1 MGKQSTRAWKYLLL
15 FLACL
20 SPLFLFNC
28 ALLKDSKPKVEEPKP
43 FDEARAYLRLG
54 QKLLLQKD
62 YEGARLAYQKVL
74 SFTPRQPFEDEA
86 LWGIAMIDAH
96 FGNPKR
102 DYKKSIEHLLILLNE
117 HPQSDL
123 VEQAKIWVGVLL
135 ENVES
140 NQKIEKLY
148 ETLQNMEKIKHT
160 IRESQRGR
168 SSEPRWDEQATG
180 RELLQQ
186 SLKFLANGNFE
197 GAISEN
203 QKVLSSS
210 DPRSPKAEALFN
222 LGFLFAHYENPQR
235 NIERSI
241 DFFTRLIKTY
251 PKSPWVEQA
260 KTWIGV
266 LQENEELTRL
276 IQKLKQVDIEVEEMK
291 RKR

>member
-20 SPLFLFNC
+20 SLLFLFNC
-28 ALLKDSKPKVEEPKP
+28 ALLKDSKPTTEEPKP
-43 FDEARAYLRLG
+43 FEEAREYLRLG
-54 QKLLLQKD
+54 HKLLLQKD
-62 YEGARLAYQKVL
+62 YEGARVAYQKVR
-74 SFTPRQPFEDEA
+74 SFGPGQPLEDQA
-86 LWGIAMIDAH
+86 LWGMAMIEAH
-96 FGNPKR
+96 FGNPKK
-102 DYKKSIEHLLILLNE
+102 DYKKSIEHLLTLLNE
-117 HPQSDL
+117 YPQSDL

-168 SSEPRWDEQATG
+168 SSEPRWDEHAAG

-186 SLKFLANGNFE
+186 SLKALAHGNFE

-203 QKVLSSS
+203 QKVLSSP

-222 LGFLFAHYENPQR
+222 LGFLFAHYENPHR

-241 DFFTRLIKTY
+241 DFFNRLIKTY
-251 PKSPWVEQA
+251 PKSPWVEHA